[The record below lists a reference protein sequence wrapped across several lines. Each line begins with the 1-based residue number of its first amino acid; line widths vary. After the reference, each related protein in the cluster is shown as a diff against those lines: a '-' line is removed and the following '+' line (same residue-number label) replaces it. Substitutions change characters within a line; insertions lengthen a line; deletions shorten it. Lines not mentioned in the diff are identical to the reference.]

1 MPGIERK
8 TAGDRIVKAFEKEV
22 LLQTIKGILQEK
34 DLRLYDFD
42 FNEVAKILR
51 VYIDREGGVTI
62 SDCQRIS
69 SALSQELDKLDLIR
83 HNYTLEVSSPGI
95 NRPLKRPDHFR
106 WALGKQVEI
115 DLADSKIQGFLRNVD
130 ENGIVVAT
138 PAGEKAIPF
147 PVITRAK
154 VLEEINYDKRR

>member
-1 MPGIERK
+1 M
-8 TAGDRIVKAFEKEV
+8 KAFEKEV
-22 LLQTIKGILQEK
+22 LLQTIKGILQDK

-51 VYIDREGGVTI
+51 VYIDREGSVTI

-115 DLADSKIQGFLRNVD
+115 DLADSKILGFLRNVD

-138 PAGEKAIPF
+138 PAGETTIPF

>member
-1 MPGIERK
+1 MK
-8 TAGDRIVKAFEKEV
+8 DFEKDV
-22 LLQTIKGILQEK
+22 LLQTIKGILQDK

-42 FNEVAKILR
+42 FNEVSKILR
-51 VYIDREGGVTI
+51 VFIDKEGGVTI
-62 SDCQRIS
+62 SDCQRTS

-83 HNYTLEVSSPGI
+83 SNYNLEVSSPGI
-95 NRPLKRPDHFR
+95 NRPLKKPDHFR
-106 WALGKQVEI
+106 WAQGKQVEI
-115 DLADSKIQGFLRNVD
+115 DMADTKVQGYLRNVD

-147 PVITRAK
+147 PAITRAK